1 MKYLTKYMAMYK
13 KESVLAPLFKML
25 EALFDLFVPIV
36 VAHIINVGI
45 VQKDTRYIL
54 ACCGLLILMA
64 IIGLSC
70 SFTAQYFA
78 AKSATGCATELRHE
92 LFAHIQ
98 QLGFSEVDTIGTS
111 TLITRMTS
119 DINQVQNGINLFL
132 RLFLR
137 SPFIVF
143 GAMIMAF
150 MINVKIALVFVIAIP
165 VLAIIVFGIMRLTS
179 PMYKQVQNRLD
190 KVTGITR
197 ENLSGV
203 RVVRA
208 FGKEEDEISRF
219 KDANTELVNLQIRVG
234 HVSALMNPLT
244 YVVVNLGI
252 IAIINSGAVAV
263 NNGVLLSGD
272 VVALVNYMSQIL
284 VELVKLANLV
294 VSISKALASL
304 SRVENVLDTENSM
317 KFVEESKDVSKESSK
332 EISKNLAKKNNDQK
346 KEAIRFQHV
355 SLRYEGAGEDALTD
369 ISFCIK
375 KGETVGVIGGTG
387 SGKSSLVNL
396 IPRFYDATTGQVFLN
411 GQPIQNWSREDLRKQ
426 VSVVMQRA
434 HLFAG
439 TIRSNMLWGKKEA
452 TDEQIWNALQIAQAE
467 EFVKSKPEKLD
478 EEIEQGGRN
487 LSGGQR
493 QRLTIARA
501 LVAEPEILILD
512 DSASALDYATDAAL
526 RKSLKEL
533 PEDTTVVI
541 VSQRTSSLQHAD
553 QILVLDD
560 GELVGVGTHQELLS
574 SCKVY
579 REIYESQF
587 QKGDEHHD

>member
-1 MKYLTKYMAMYK
+1 MKYLSKYIAMYK
-13 KESVLAPLFKML
+13 KESILAPLFKML

-36 VAHIINVGI
+36 VARIINIGI
-45 VQKDTRYIL
+45 VQKDTKYIL
-54 ACCGLLILMA
+54 TCCGLLVVMA
-64 IIGLSC
+64 VIGLLC

-78 AKSATGCATELRHE
+78 AKAATGCATNLRHE

-119 DINQVQNGINLFL
+119 DINQVQNGLNLFL

-143 GAMIMAF
+143 GAMVMAF
-150 MINVKIALVFVIAIP
+150 TIQVKIALIFVITIP

-208 FGKEEDEISRF
+208 FGKEEEEVLRF
-219 KDANTELVNLQIRVG
+219 KEANTNLVNLQMGVG
-234 HVSALMNPLT
+234 RVSALMNPLT

-263 NNGVLLSGD
+263 NNGSLLSGD
-272 VVALVNYMSQIL
+272 IVALVNYMSQIL

-294 VSISKALASL
+294 VSISKAMASL

-317 KFVEESKDVSKESSK
+317 SFPENSKQAVYASSDA
-332 EISKNLAKKNNDQK
+332 ENDCK
-346 KEAIRFQHV
+346 KEVIRFRHV
-355 SLRYEGAGEDALTD
+355 SLKYQGAGEEALTD
-369 ISFCIK
+369 ISFCLK

-396 IPRFYDATTGQVFLN
+396 IPRFYDATGGQVFLN

-426 VSVVMQRA
+426 VSVVMQKA
-434 HLFAG
+434 QLFAG
-439 TIRSNMLWGKKEA
+439 TIRSNMLWGKEDA
-452 TDEQIWNALQIAQAE
+452 SDEQIWKALKIAQAE
-467 EFVKSKPEKLD
+467 EFVKLKPGKLD

-493 QRLTIARA
+493 QRLAIARA
-501 LVAEPEILILD
+501 LVGAPKILILD

-560 GELVGVGTHQELLS
+560 GELVGVGTHEALLE
-574 SCKVY
+574 SCEVY

-587 QKGDEHHD
+587 QKGDERHV